1 MPTEI
6 LDGVYDVTWQE
17 GGGRRYRSYVLDDD
31 VPTLVDTCLEDA
43 TDALFEGIEQTGVE
57 PERLFVTHSDPDHV
71 QAYDAVVE
79 AYDLETWVPAQSA
92 LDGDHTFGDGDTVGR
107 FDAIHVPGHAADSY
121 VLIDEDQSVA
131 IIGDALMG
139 ADLRGLPE
147 GYLIM
152 PPEVYSDDLNVA
164 ERNLQK
170 LLDYEF
176 DAALVFHG
184 SSVLEEASDKLDSYV
199 EFPGKP

>member
-17 GGGRRYRSYVLDDD
+17 GGGRRFRSFVLDDE
-31 VPTLVDTCLEDA
+31 VPTLIDTCLEDA
-43 TDALFEGIEQTGVE
+43 TDALLDGIDQTGIE
-57 PERLFVTHSDPDHV
+57 PERLIVTHSDPDHV
-71 QAYDAVVE
+71 QAFDAVVE
-79 AYDLETWVPAQSA
+79 EYDLETWVPAQSG
-92 LDGDHTFGDGDTVGR
+92 LDGDHTFDDGDTVGR
-107 FDAIHVPGHAADSY
+107 FDAIHVPGHAEDSY

-170 LLDYEF
+170 LLEYEF

-184 SSVLEEASDKLDSYV
+184 SSVLENASDKLDIYV